1 MGYNSGAML
10 FGRRKDVLAYVPDA
24 REAKI
29 VKNVARSI
37 VFPEIETTLSKLK
50 KRKLS
55 QILAYTSIKVKPFFT
70 MQLRIKL

>member
-1 MGYNSGAML
+1 
-10 FGRRKDVLAYVPDA
+10 
-24 REAKI
+24 
-29 VKNVARSI
+29 